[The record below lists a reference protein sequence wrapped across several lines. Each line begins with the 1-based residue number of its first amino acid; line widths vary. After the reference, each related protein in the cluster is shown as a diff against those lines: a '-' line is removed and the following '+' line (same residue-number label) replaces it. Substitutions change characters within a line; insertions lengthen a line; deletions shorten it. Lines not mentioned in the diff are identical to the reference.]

1 MKKLLLLL
9 FSIILLSSIIAEPI
23 TLLPKSTALKL
34 SLHRVNKHYIALI
47 KISIPKEYIFKY
59 LVISAN
65 ATAFTKLFLVRNSSC
80 LEKYVSASTWSLTP
94 CLFYRMFPGNYT
106 LVILSNS
113 NNVYLKIKIFNYTHR
128 WFQKALEDKAQLK
141 FSQMPEN
148 IYRNG
153 PIAILVESNI
163 YSNISKAINRFADDI
178 YLLTSTEVLVY
189 SVNFSKS
196 AEVREFLRQLY
207 FTKNISGAIFVG
219 NIPLP
224 RMKLFNKTYFSLVYY
239 EDLDGVFVLENNT
252 ICLWNNTNGLEIW
265 VSLITPPK
273 PVSKSRFLRIIF
285 LNKYFEK
292 NHLYKVGLIRVP
304 HRCLIVVDRDW
315 RCWIKDCY
323 DEVTTLYRDKCYVI
337 GGFSENYRI
346 SAKEYELHINIGY
359 ELATGWV
366 HGGFTFSGGGNFDG
380 LRHEGARKK
389 GPGALVHIMSTCGFS
404 NIDEDWC
411 QALSFIFGDSIT
423 LATIGPTKSEGI
435 LEAYTLFNAL
445 SEGKTLGEAYLYW
458 LNYRFTDDPWC
469 GLSRFNINTSTHSW
483 GLSVVLYG
491 DPTLLLKGEPTYIEL
506 VKTEK
511 KGNFIEVTVKLV
523 DNSLQP
529 VPFVPVYCAIK
540 VGRVWRIVD
549 YAVTNSS
556 GEALLRSPASNKLAI
571 FTRGAIVGERFYRPS
586 LSYLDFNEKER
597 NVSLSSVNYVE
608 DLENKCLNV
617 TVSTRGEPLS
627 VVIFYKRE
635 NTPWRS
641 VSMMKVDKNKYF
653 IRIPAR
659 EKELIKFKIR
669 IYITSNKYIE
679 SNTFIYRLSSENLLI
694 KVKRSP
700 LVTVII
706 LFALTLAIILA
717 VRLTTC
723 SKAEAKN

>member
-1 MKKLLLLL
+1 MKKLPLIL
-9 FSIILLSSIIAEPI
+9 FLIIFLSTVATEPPI
-23 TLLPKSTALKL
+23 LIPKGKVLKIP
-34 SLHRVNKHYIALI
+34 LHHVNKYYIALV
-47 KISIPKEYIFKY
+47 KINIPEEYIFKY
-59 LVISAN
+59 LVVSAN
-65 ATAFTKLFLVRNSSC
+65 ATTFTKLLLVRDSIC
-80 LEKYVSASTWSLTP
+80 LEKYVAASEWSLTP

-113 NNVYLKIKIFNYTHR
+113 NNVYLKIKVLNNTYS
-128 WFQKALEDKAQLK
+128 WFQKALEDKAKLK
-141 FSQMPEN
+141 FSQMPKN
-148 IYRNG
+148 VYRNG

-178 YLLTSTEVLVY
+178 YLLTSIEVLIY
-189 SVNFSKS
+189 SVNFSEPV
-196 AEVREFLRQLY
+196 EVREFLRQLY
-207 FTKNISGAIFVG
+207 FTKNISGVILVG
-219 NIPLP
+219 NLPLP
-224 RMKLFNKTYFSLVYY
+224 RMRLFNKTYFSLIYY

-265 VSLITPPK
+265 ASLITPPK

-292 NHLYKVGLIRVP
+292 NHLYKIGLIRVP

-315 RCWIKDCY
+315 RYWIKDCY
-323 DEVTTLYRDKCYVI
+323 DEVTTLYENCYVI
-337 GGFSENYRI
+337 GGFSENYMI
-346 SAKEYELHINIGY
+346 SAKEYEFHINVGY

-366 HGGFTFSGGGNFDG
+366 HGGYTFSGGGNFDG

-411 QALSFIFGDSIT
+411 QALSFVFGDSIT
-423 LATIGPTKSEGI
+423 LATMGSTKSEGI

-458 LNYRFTDDPWC
+458 LNYRFTDDPWQN
-469 GLSRFNINTSTHSW
+469 LSRFNINTSTHSW
-483 GLSVVLYG
+483 GLGVVLYG

-506 VKTEK
+506 DGIRDE
-511 KGNFIEVTVKLV
+511 GNFIEVAVRLI
-523 DNSLQP
+523 DNSLQA
-529 VPFVPVYCAIK
+529 VPLVPVYCAIK
-540 VGRVWRIVD
+540 VGRVWRVID

-556 GEALLRSPASNKLAI
+556 GEALLRIPVNCSKLAI
-571 FTRGAIVGERFYRPS
+571 FTRGAVVGEKFYKPS

-597 NVSLSSVNYVE
+597 NVSLSNVNYVE
-608 DLENKCLNV
+608 DLENMCLNV
-617 TVSTRGEPLS
+617 TVNTQGEPLS

-635 NTPWRS
+635 NAPWCS
-641 VSMMKVDKNKYF
+641 VSMMKVGKNKYF
-653 IRIPAR
+653 IRIPAN

-669 IYITSNKYIE
+669 VYVNSNKYIE
-679 SNTFIYRLSSENLLI
+679 SNIFKYRLSSVNLLT

-700 LVTVII
+700 LT
-706 LFALTLAIILA
+706 TAIILLVLVLA
-717 VRLTTC
+717 MILAIKLTP
-723 SKAEAKN
+723 KK